1 MWNSFCESCI
11 SAAMALGDVAKLAD
25 SLVTFSDIP
34 QYLIASFS
42 LGTLSPSLT
51 FMV

>member
-42 LGTLSPSLT
+42 LGTLSASLT